1 MTSANL
7 PAIVTRVGGALEKV
21 VSEIEAYTDERYP
34 LTRNG
39 QMALAR
45 MIEDRPELNS
55 ESRVS
60 LLVDALSYHG
70 VNQRT
75 EFTALVDRYDIE
87 VVYLALDYLYEVG
100 QRDRGTTTPVSND
113 KYNSMKYVR
122 EVVELIIKLRA
133 LGVHVSGVESLS
145 DVVYHLGGLD
155 LAIDASDEDIQSIP
169 FTHN

>member
-55 ESRVS
+55 EARVS

-70 VNQRT
+70 VNQRA
-75 EFTALVDRYDIE
+75 EFTALIDRYDIE

-100 QRDRGTTTPVSND
+100 QRDRGTALVKDN

-122 EVVELIIKLRA
+122 EAVELIVKLRA
-133 LGVHVSGVESLS
+133 MDVHVDGVESLS
-145 DVVYHLGGLD
+145 DVIYQLGGLD
-155 LAIDASDEDIQSIP
+155 LAIDASDEDIESLP
-169 FTHN
+169 SRTSY

>member
-1 MTSANL
+1 MTSTNL

-21 VSEIEAYTDERYP
+21 VSDIEAYTDEHYP

-45 MIEDRPELNS
+45 MVEYRPELNS
-55 ESRVS
+55 EARVA

-70 VNQRT
+70 VNQRK

-87 VVYLALDYLYEVG
+87 IVYLALDYLYEVG
-100 QRDRGTTTPVSND
+100 LRDRGTKASVSRE

-122 EVVELIIKLRA
+122 NVVELITRLRA
-133 LGVHVSGVESLS
+133 MNAYVSDTESLN
-145 DVVYHLGGLD
+145 DIVYQLGGLD
-155 LAIDASDEDIQSIP
+155 LAIDTSDEDIK
-169 FTHN
+169 FTLFIEN